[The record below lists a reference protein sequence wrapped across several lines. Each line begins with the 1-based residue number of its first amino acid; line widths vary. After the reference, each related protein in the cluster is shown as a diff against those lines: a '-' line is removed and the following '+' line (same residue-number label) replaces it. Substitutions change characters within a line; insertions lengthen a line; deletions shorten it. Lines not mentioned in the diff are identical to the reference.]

1 MCVGGGG
8 SHGQELSSSQPP
20 TAHSPLTSGP
30 PSASRISRVDP
41 STKVRDCGASSIRGL
56 TAQILHPHCGSGAW
70 DSSVQSSRRS
80 HIDWHCLAAPA
91 PGAGASGASGTSS
104 AESSGARGGHR
115 GRRARG
121 LPSARMS
128 AGGQR
133 LALSVWRRGGAGEA
147 RTPHSPALSPRAG
160 PRARAARPCVPPL
173 PPPLPGKPARLGLA
187 GGSARGR
194 PRPSPPPSAAAERAG
209 SSQGLGGGGVW
220 PQLLLLLHLLAP
232 SICRGYGPSLEH
244 KRVSA
249 AGVGVALAFP
259 HWGVR

>member
-1 MCVGGGG
+1 MGCVCRGAGGVTVRNFQVH
-8 SHGQELSSSQPP
+8 SLRPP
-20 TAHSPLTSGP
+20 TLP
-30 PSASRISRVDP
+30 SRVGHHQP
-41 STKVRDCGASSIRGL
+41 QGSPGWTPTPRSR
-56 TAQILHPHCGSGAW
+56 TAELHPSEDSLPKSSTPHRGSGAR

-91 PGAGASGASGTSS
+91 PGAGASGASS
-104 AESSGARGGHR
+104 AESSGAQGGHR

-160 PRARAARPCVPPL
+160 PRSRAARPCVPP
-173 PPPLPGKPARLGLA
+173 PSTPLPGKA
-187 GGSARGR
+187 GSPGARGR
-194 PRPSPPPSAAAERAG
+194 ERARTAPPLPPPTAAAERAG
-209 SSQGLGGGGVW
+209 SSQGLGGGVW
-220 PQLLLLLHLLAP
+220 PQLLLLHLLAP